1 MDERGISTKISDLD
15 KRVAIADAKVTHHQV
30 EANTRHIHTESE
42 IKDLRVDIKTLESDV
57 STLKS
62 FQARM
67 VGVCLVLPLIGS
79 YLIDKLKI

>member
-1 MDERGISTKISDLD
+1 MDERGISTEISALD
-15 KRVAIADAKVTHHQV
+15 KRVAIADANITHHQV
-30 EANTRHIHTESE
+30 EANTRYNHIESE
-42 IKDLRVDIKTLESDV
+42 IKELRVDIKSLESDV

-62 FQARM
+62 FQAKM